1 MIKILIV
8 DDEPDIELLM
18 KQRFRRQLKENE
30 FTLFFAHNGIEALEL
45 LSKDSGIRLVISDI
59 NMPEMDG
66 LTLLDN
72 IQKEYP
78 DVIAIIVS
86 AYGDM
91 NNIRTAMNRGA
102 FDFVTKP
109 INFEDLTTTINKT
122 LDHLQQ
128 LLVAEK
134 TKNKL
139 ESILYELNIASD
151 IQQSILPKE
160 FIDNAE
166 LQLHAKMTP
175 AKEVGG
181 DFYDFFWISQDEIAL
196 VIADVSGKGVPAAL
210 FMTVSRTLIRAQAT
224 AQVSPAKCL
233 EQVNMLLE
241 KSNANNMF
249 VTTFY
254 GILHIKTGMFTY
266 SNAGHNPPILI
277 SSGQVNFLPST
288 KGVALGILAV
298 DHFDENTIQLKKNDL
313 LYLYTDGVTEAMSK
327 EEKCFGEQAL
337 QAVLQNNQDLSARE
351 AIEKV
356 EEELKGFTAG
366 AEQSDDITMLAV
378 RYLGN

>member
-8 DDEPDIELLM
+8 DDEPDVELLM

-30 FTLFFAHNGIEALEL
+30 FTLFFAHNGIEALNL
-45 LSKDSGIRLVISDI
+45 LSKDADIRMVISDI

-78 DVIAIIVS
+78 DVMAIIVS

-109 INFEDLTTTINKT
+109 INFGDLTTTINKT
-122 LDHLQQ
+122 LEHIQQ
-128 LLVAEK
+128 LINAEK

-139 ESILYELNIASD
+139 DSILYELNIAKD
-151 IQQSILPKE
+151 IQQSILPNE
-160 FIDNAE
+160 FIHDDK
-166 LQLHAKMTP
+166 LQVYAKMTA

-181 DFYDFFWISQDEIAL
+181 DFYDFFWINEDEMGL

-210 FMTVSRTLIRAQAT
+210 FMTVSRTLIRGHAT
-224 AQVSPAKCL
+224 SDISPAKCL
-233 EQVNMLLE
+233 EKVNLLLE
-241 KSNANNMF
+241 KSNSSNMF

-254 GILHIKTGMFTY
+254 GILNIKTGKFTY
-266 SNAGHNPPILI
+266 SNGGHNAPMMI
-277 SSGQVNFLPST
+277 SNGQVTLLPIT
-288 KGVALGILAV
+288 KDMALGILPL
-298 DHFDENTIQLKKNDL
+298 DHFEENTIELKKNDL
-313 LYLYTDGVTEAMSK
+313 LYLYTDGVTEAMSSQN
-327 EEKCFGEQAL
+327 KCFGETAL
-337 QAVLQNNQDLSARE
+337 KTVLQHNQGLSAQE
-351 AIEKV
+351 TVEKV
-356 EEELKGFTAG
+356 EEELKGFTIG
-366 AEQSDDITMLAV
+366 AEQSDDITMLAI
-378 RYLGN
+378 RYFCS